1 MAGVITEKNGYKIE
15 ATIKM
20 AAVLF
25 RKKGYRASSMRLID
39 SQAGVEAPGLYNH
52 IKNKALEDTIVNQL
66 QYGIIE

>member
-1 MAGVITEKNGYKIE
+1 
-15 ATIKM
+15 M